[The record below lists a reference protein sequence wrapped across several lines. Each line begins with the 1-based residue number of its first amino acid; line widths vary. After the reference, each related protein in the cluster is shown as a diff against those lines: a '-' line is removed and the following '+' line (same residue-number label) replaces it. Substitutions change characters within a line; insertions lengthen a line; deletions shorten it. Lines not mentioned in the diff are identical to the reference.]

1 MPVASDGSVCWES
14 VLQLG
19 GFPQQPTWQQH
30 FQSPPLEL
38 PYSAWSAT
46 WSGQCWTTSNIS
58 ITNSITVMRHTTT
71 VAILHTFR
79 LHYDCNIQHASDLL
93 SRVPAM
99 EGRLFSQ
106 QIPQAVLTR
115 TRKWT
120 FCLVNYPVNFFS
132 IQMKTLSIQPAVK
145 ICISISQNYTVKKSW
160 CYILIPAV
168 AWKISVVNYSIH
180 LLILCILCL

>member
-1 MPVASDGSVCWES
+1 MIVI
-14 VLQLG
+14 
-19 GFPQQPTWQQH
+19 F
-30 FQSPPLEL
+30 
-38 PYSAWSAT
+38 
-46 WSGQCWTTSNIS
+46 I
-58 ITNSITVMRHTTT
+58 M
-71 VAILHTFR
+71 
-79 LHYDCNIQHASDLL
+79 LL
-93 SRVPAM
+93 IFSRVPAM

-106 QIPQAVLTR
+106 QIPQAVLTH

-180 LLILCILCL
+180 LLILCITVFIMQLSTENMTNKNTTYLKSLSIAKSNQSLSLLMIRTNNG